1 MGNSVIGWNLGLL
14 FLLVSIDIAHNSKLI
29 SQENSQGVLSMSL
42 TILVADDD
50 FGTRLSISDYLDLS
64 GYTVITAS
72 NGVDALSMVEK
83 HHPDLMVTDIMM
95 PGMNGYELVRR
106 IRQLSAF
113 RLLPVILLTARTK
126 TEERI
131 LGYQSGCDL
140 YLPKPFEL
148 EEIAAAIR
156 NLLER
161 SHIIQSEC
169 RFVQQEEA
177 NITTYTKAEN
187 GHISISNQV
196 QNAQILTPLTV
207 REQEV
212 LDILTHGFS
221 NAEIGNH
228 LHLSPRTVEKYVSS
242 LLRKTETS
250 NRAELVRFAMK
261 HGLVE

>member
-1 MGNSVIGWNLGLL
+1 MP
-14 FLLVSIDIAHNSKLI
+14 
-29 SQENSQGVLSMSL
+29 L

-50 FGTRLSISDYLDLS
+50 LGTRLSISDYLDLS
-64 GYTVITAS
+64 GYNVIAVD
-72 NGVDALSMVEK
+72 NGVDALAMIEK
-83 HHPDLMVTDIMM
+83 RHPDLMVTDIMM
-95 PGMNGYELVRR
+95 PQMNGYELVRR
-106 IRQLSAF
+106 VRQLSAF
-113 RLLPVILLTARTK
+113 RLLPVILLTERTK
-126 TEERI
+126 TQERI

-161 SHIIQSEC
+161 SQIIQSEC
-169 RFVQQEEA
+169 RFLYQEEISFA
-177 NITTYTKAEN
+177 TYTKAKN
-187 GHISISNQV
+187 GHISIPTQV
-196 QNAQILTPLTV
+196 EQSQVLTPLTV

-212 LDILTHGFS
+212 LDLLTHGFS
-221 NAEIGNH
+221 NIEIGNH

-242 LLRKTETS
+242 LLRKTETC